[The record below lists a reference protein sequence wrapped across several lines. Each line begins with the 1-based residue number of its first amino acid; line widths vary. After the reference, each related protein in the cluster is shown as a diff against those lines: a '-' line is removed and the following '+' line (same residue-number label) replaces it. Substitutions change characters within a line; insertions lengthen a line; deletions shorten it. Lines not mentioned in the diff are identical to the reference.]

1 MSDFLF
7 IYGCRE
13 RLSALFQ
20 CLQTKKNLSLLYSDF
35 IPFLKKLISDFIPF
49 FDKTISDFI
58 PFRLTNT
65 KKPSI
70 ISVIKP
76 DFGETLC

>member
-1 MSDFLF
+1 M
-7 IYGCRE
+7 
-13 RLSALFQ
+13 
-20 CLQTKKNLSLLYSDF
+20 YSDF
-35 IPFLKKLISDFIPF
+35 IPFSKKRISDFIPF
-49 FDKTISDFI
+49 YNKTISDFI
-58 PFRLTNT
+58 PFWLTNT

>member
-1 MSDFLF
+1 M
-7 IYGCRE
+7 
-13 RLSALFQ
+13 
-20 CLQTKKNLSLLYSDF
+20 LQIEKQIPGLRYSDF
-35 IPFLKKLISDFIPF
+35 IPFSKKRISDFIPF
-49 FDKTISDFI
+49 CDKMISGFI

-70 ISVIKP
+70 ISVIKS

>member
-35 IPFLKKLISDFIPF
+35 IPFFEKAISDFIPF
-49 FDKTISDFI
+49 W
-58 PFRLTNT
+58 LTNT

>member
-49 FDKTISDFI
+49 
-58 PFRLTNT
+58 RLTNT
-65 KKPSI
+65 KKLSI
-70 ISVIKP
+70 ISVIKS

>member
-35 IPFLKKLISDFIPF
+35 IPFSQKLISDFIPF
-49 FDKTISDFI
+49 YDKTISDFI
-58 PFRLTNT
+58 PFYSFSVDKY
-65 KKPSI
+65 KKTEYNI
-70 ISVIKP
+70 GNK
-76 DFGETLC
+76 T